1 MITASDAFEFVLA
14 VKSKLVVLA
23 SNACSEDYQI
33 LEERIDH
40 EIGLFLMKQNV
51 DIRYP
56 LKPDEQQVVNQA
68 MKTMITKV
76 NQNFVFAGIE
86 LVREIQ
92 MSI

>member
-1 MITASDAFEFVLA
+1 
-14 VKSKLVVLA
+14 
-23 SNACSEDYQI
+23 
-33 LEERIDH
+33 
-40 EIGLFLMKQNV
+40 MKQSV

-76 NQNFVFAGIE
+76 NQNVVFAGIE

-92 MSI
+92 MFI